1 MTARKVVGIA
11 EIRGVDE
18 EDFESNEF
26 GSASTTGEIILND
39 SEVGQDFNLV
49 FLVCKWGGECR
60 VELAMNIRKL
70 GEPSNHPNFDGVQ
83 IDGFAQLFEGTSED
97 TDDLDGDV
105 DFQFIV
111 PRGKT
116 IINTQRVTNLDEGGD
131 FADIK
136 MTVTNS
142 AFEE

>member
-1 MTARKVVGIA
+1 MTDRKVVGIA
-11 EIRGVDE
+11 QINGVDE
-18 EDFESNEF
+18 EDFVSNEI
-26 GSASTTGEIILND
+26 GSASTTGEIVLND
-39 SEVGQDFNLV
+39 SDFGQGFNLV
-49 FLVCKWGGECR
+49 FLECRWGGEVR
-60 VELAMNIRKL
+60 VELAMNIQRL
-70 GEPSNHPNFDGVQ
+70 EVPPNHPNFDGVQ

-105 DFQFIV
+105 DFQFVV

>member
-18 EDFESNEF
+18 EDFVSNEF

-60 VELAMNIRKL
+60 VELTLNGQRL
-70 GEPSNHPNFDGVQ
+70 DNNDVRVDGNVK
-83 IDGFAQLFEGTSED
+83 LFEGTSED
-97 TDDLDGDV
+97 TGDLDGQEN
-105 DFQFIV
+105 FSFIV
-111 PRGKT
+111 PKGRT
-116 IINTQRVTNLDEGGD
+116 VEDSRRVVNEDEGGD
-131 FADIK
+131 FADVG
-136 MTVTNS
+136 MTVSNS
-142 AFEE
+142 LFEE